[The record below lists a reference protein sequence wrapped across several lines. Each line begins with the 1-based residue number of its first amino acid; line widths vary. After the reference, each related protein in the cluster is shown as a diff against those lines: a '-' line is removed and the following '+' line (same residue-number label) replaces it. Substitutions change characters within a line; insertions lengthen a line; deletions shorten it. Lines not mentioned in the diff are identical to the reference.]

1 MLKGKRKLKKKIIAS
16 KMAGAGLT
24 KKAAKKYAKGIIKS
38 RKGY

>member
-1 MLKGKRKLKKKIIAS
+1 MLKGKRKLKKRIVAA